1 MIIRSEEIKKL
12 CSTIKPAIDAKS
24 FSILTEVV
32 QLKAVDDS
40 LIVSVTNTEYVVK
53 ATLPIKGVEEFNAT
67 VKAETFIKLIDSITT
82 ESIEFKIDKTNLI
95 IKGNGTYKIPLIFDG
110 SEMLEVPKIDIENI
124 TQEFSI
130 SSDILRSINT
140 YNSKELQKGTILRPI
155 QNMYYVDEKGAIT
168 FTSGA
173 CVNSFNLEKP
183 ISILLTGKVVK
194 LFNLFDPNTNVN
206 FELGFDKLT
215 DTVVQTKVRFTSQTV
230 CITAI
235 INNDDFLKNSVPVA
249 PIRDR
254 VSKVYPY
261 QIVLDKNGL
270 LQALERISLFINDGE
285 FVKLVAYSDRIN
297 IADIS
302 GENSEDLAYEN
313 GSSNIEDSYTMVI
326 NLIDLRI
333 TIANCFGTDVSIGF
347 GDREAILIMN
357 GNIKYII
364 PENYEA

>member
-12 CSTIKPAIDAKS
+12 CSTIKPAIDAKG
-24 FSILTEVV
+24 FSIITEVV
-32 QLKAVDDS
+32 QLKTSDDV
-40 LIVSVTNTEYVVK
+40 LFVLLTNNEYFVK
-53 ATLPIKGVEEFNAT
+53 ATLPIKGVEKFNAT

-82 ESIEFKIDKTNLI
+82 ESIEFKLDNTNLI
-95 IKGNGTYKIPLIFDG
+95 IKGNGTYKIPLIYDG
-110 SEMLEVPKIDIENI
+110 SDLLEVPEIEIENI
-124 TQEFSI
+124 TQEFGV

-173 CVNSFNLEKP
+173 CVNNFNLEKP
-183 ISILLTGKVVK
+183 ISILLSGKVVK
-194 LFNLFDPNTNVN
+194 LFNLFEPNINVN
-206 FELGFDKLT
+206 FELGFDKVT
-215 DTVVQTKVRFTSQTV
+215 DSVLQTKVRFTSNLV

-235 INNDDFLKNSVPVA
+235 INNDDFLKNSVPVS

-261 QIVLDKNGL
+261 QILLDKGSL
-270 LQALERISLFINDGE
+270 LQAIDRISLFINDSE
-285 FVKLVAYSDRIN
+285 FVKLVAYSDRIT
-297 IADIS
+297 ISDIS

-313 GSSNIEDSYTMVI
+313 GSSNIENSYTMII
-326 NLIDLRI
+326 NFVDLRI
-333 TIANCFGTDVSIGF
+333 TIANCFGTDVSISF
-347 GDREAILIMN
+347 GDEEAIMIAN